1 MNNKEAKDKIE
12 SLESQ
17 IIDLRAILLSRGK
30 LLYPDSPGVYMAQK
44 HDGGI
49 DLLILPNNKDLHVL
63 YIENDQ
69 IGFDHPFSKDPVET
83 LEHLEIDYFYICKLD
98 KKQLLDLVEE
108 KFA

>member
-17 IIDLRAILLSRGK
+17 IKDLRAILLNRGK

-49 DLLILPNNKDLHVL
+49 DLLVLPNNKDLHVL

-69 IGFDHPFSKDPVET
+69 IGFDLPFSEDPV
-83 LEHLEIDYFYICKLD
+83 EHLEIDYFYICKLD